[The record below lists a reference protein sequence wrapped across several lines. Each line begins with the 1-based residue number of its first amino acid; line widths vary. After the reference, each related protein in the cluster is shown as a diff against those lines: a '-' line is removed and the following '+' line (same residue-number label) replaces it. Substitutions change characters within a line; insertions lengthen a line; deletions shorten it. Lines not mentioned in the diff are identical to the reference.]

1 MRNTCRHRTSTSYLI
16 KGLRRKKHVGETPTI
31 ITAVL
36 GNHVD
41 QQSRAR
47 TDLEFHARLTS
58 AGTVLLI
65 SVRPHAIL
73 QVYARPVIWQNGR

>member
-1 MRNTCRHRTSTSYLI
+1 MLVRLQRLLLPSWAIMLI
-16 KGLRRKKHVGETPTI
+16 NKAGRGLTW
-31 ITAVL
+31 
-36 GNHVD
+36 
-41 QQSRAR
+41 
-47 TDLEFHARLTS
+47 EFHARLTS